1 MVHTIDTA
9 PLAHSRNKKLDFL
22 SLAWSGDARYYSLV
36 FLTIILWAVG
46 ANIVAALL
54 PDSVITSSQRG
65 VHWLRQASV
74 FALVFI
80 AYYGLYVIYLSRKTL
95 TNLSEFKNFAA
106 SIRKNPY
113 SLMRPPLMG
122 ALGLISIAGFF
133 FAYSTIK
140 TRIPAFTEYS
150 WDVAFYKLDQ
160 VLFFGNDPWKVFA
173 FLYDFPIVIKSLDTL
188 YSVIW
193 PIILFGS
200 WVTCFA
206 SKRHSVQRRMQYCL
220 AILISW
226 FIGGNLLAVVFASVG
241 PVYFTEFTGL
251 ASPYVEQMQILA
263 SINETQTLGAFTYQE
278 YLLDVY
284 KSGSYGLGGISAMPS
299 MHITTAILFIF
310 MFGQNIIMRSLLIAF
325 AVIIYFTS
333 FILAWHY
340 AVDGLLSVP
349 IAIGGWYLSGWVLRY
364 FTSRSAIANT

>member
-1 MVHTIDTA
+1 VNTVDTA
-9 PLAHSRNKKLDFL
+9 PLAHMRNSKLRFL
-22 SLAWSGDARYYSLV
+22 SQAWNGDGRYYSLLL
-36 FLTIILWAVG
+36 LTILLWAAG

-54 PDSVITSSQRG
+54 PDSMISSSQRS

-74 FALVFI
+74 FALVFT
-80 AYYGLYVIYLSRKTL
+80 AYYGLYVIFLSRKTL
-95 TNLSEFKNFAA
+95 TNMSEFKKFTNNLVD
-106 SIRKNPY
+106 NPFM
-113 SLMRPPLMG
+113 LARPPLMA
-122 ALGLISIAGFF
+122 ALGLVSIAGFF

-140 TRIPAFTEYS
+140 TRIPAFTDYS
-150 WDVAFYKLDQ
+150 WDVAFYNLDR

-173 FLYDFPIVIKSLDTL
+173 FLYDYPIVIKSLDTL

-206 SKRHSVQRRMQYCL
+206 SKRHSVHRRIQYCL
-220 AILISW
+220 AILMSW
-226 FIGGNLLAVVFASVG
+226 FIGGNLLAIVFASVG
-241 PVYFTEFTGL
+241 PVYFGEFTGV
-251 ASPYVEQMQILA
+251 ASPYLEQMQILA
-263 SINETQTLGAFTYQE
+263 SIHETQTLGAFTYQE
-278 YLLDVY
+278 YLMDVY

-310 MFGQNIIMRSLLIAF
+310 MFGKNIVMRYFLIAF

-349 IAIGGWYLSGWVLRY
+349 IAIGSWYLSGWALHR
-364 FTSRSAIANT
+364 FAKRSAASNT